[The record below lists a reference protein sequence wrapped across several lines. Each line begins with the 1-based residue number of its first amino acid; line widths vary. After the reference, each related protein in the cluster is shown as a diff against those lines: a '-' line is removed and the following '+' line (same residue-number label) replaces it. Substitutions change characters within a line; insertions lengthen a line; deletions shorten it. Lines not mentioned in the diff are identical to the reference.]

1 MADTPATPPPGVA
14 PATDTG
20 SPAPAVDPRSLHRF
34 ADFYPFYLSEHSD
47 SRCRRLH
54 FLGSSLGLLCLA
66 AALWWRQPWFVLL
79 GLVLGYACAWIGHF
93 GFEHNRPASFK
104 RPLYSFLG
112 DWRMYADMWRG
123 KVPF

>member
-1 MADTPATPPPGVA
+1 MPHIPAAPPSGVSGATASGDPAA
-14 PATDTG
+14 P
-20 SPAPAVDPRSLHRF
+20 VDPRSLHSF
-34 ADFYPFYLSEHSD
+34 AAFYPFYLSEHRD

-54 FLGSSLGLLCLA
+54 FLGSTLGLLCVA

-93 GFEHNRPASFK
+93 GFEHNRPASFQ
-104 RPLYSFLG
+104 RPLYSFMG

>member
-1 MADTPATPPPGVA
+1 MSTTPATPA
-14 PATDTG
+14 SSASTT
-20 SPAPAVDPRSLHRF
+20 SPASNATPVDPHSLQRF
-34 ADFYPFYLSEHSD
+34 ADFYPFYLSEHRD

-54 FLGSSLGLLCLA
+54 FAGSTLGLLCVA
-66 AALWWRQPWFVLL
+66 AALWWREPWFVLL

-104 RPLYSFLG
+104 RPLYSFMG

-123 KVPF
+123 RVPF

>member
-1 MADTPATPPPGVA
+1 MADIPATPPPGVA

-20 SPAPAVDPRSLHRF
+20 SPAAAVDPRSLHRF
-34 ADFYPFYLSEHSD
+34 ADFYAFYLSEHSD

>member
-1 MADTPATPPPGVA
+1 MSNASPHTHAAVSGV
-14 PATDTG
+14 TE
-20 SPAPAVDPRSLHRF
+20 AVDPRSLHSF
-34 ADFYPFYLSEHSD
+34 AEFYPFYLSEHSN
-47 SRCRRLH
+47 SNCRRLH

-104 RPLYSFLG
+104 RPLYSFMG
-112 DWRMYADMWRG
+112 DWRMYVDMWRG
-123 KVPF
+123 RVGF